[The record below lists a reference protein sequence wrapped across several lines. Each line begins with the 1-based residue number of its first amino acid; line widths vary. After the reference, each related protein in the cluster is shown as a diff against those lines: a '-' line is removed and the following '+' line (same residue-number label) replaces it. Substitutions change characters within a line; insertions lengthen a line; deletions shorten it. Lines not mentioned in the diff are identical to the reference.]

1 MHIEGPAG
9 KLEYEI
15 DKPLSGTN
23 KPLAV
28 LCHPH
33 PLYGGSM
40 HDAIL
45 SLTTAVLLKHEIM
58 CVRFNFRGVGS
69 SEGRHD
75 KGEGEREDLKAIT
88 DHFSTLHPEK
98 PLWLVGYSF
107 GASVAW
113 KTIPEI
119 KPESVLLVAP
129 PIKHM
134 EFKQHGLSNV
144 VSVVAGDQDE
154 YIDLQKLKNLEIKS
168 LSILQGS
175 DHFFTGQSAEFS
187 SAVDEFTANKDPVK
201 K

>member
-1 MHIEGPAG
+1 MLIEGPAG

-23 KPLAV
+23 KPIAV

-45 SLTTAVLLKHEIM
+45 SSTTAVLLKHEIT

-69 SEGRHD
+69 SEGHHD
-75 KGEGEREDLKAIT
+75 KGEGEREDLKAIA
-88 DHFSTLHPEK
+88 DHFRTLHPEK
-98 PLWLVGYSF
+98 PLWIVGYSF
-107 GASVAW
+107 GAMIAW
-113 KTIPEI
+113 KTMPEI
-119 KPESVLLVAP
+119 KPEKVLLVAP

-134 EFKQHGLSNV
+134 EFKQHGLGKV
-144 VSVVAGDQDE
+144 VSVVAGDQDD
-154 YIDLQKLKNLEIKS
+154 YIDVQKLEGLEVKS

-175 DHFFTGQSAEFS
+175 DHFFTGQNAALS
-187 SAVDEFTANKDPVK
+187 SAVDEFIIK
-201 K
+201 KEPN